1 MWLRFCISW
10 TFSTGWGGAFAP
22 RGYLTVFGNK
32 LGCAG
37 WVIKCSWHLMRRGQG
52 FAKHPTMHRTA
63 CHNRTTFPQMSLV
76 PRLRHPII
84 EHESLEARTRK
95 LGLKSEGKTSHRVLT
110 MTSGQWCRY
119 PCSSPRSERSPEK
132 NSAQVTGAESGQ
144 AETCTHS
151 EGQPV
156 SHPTT
161 RGHRP
166 LSWC

>member
-1 MWLRFCISW
+1 M
-10 TFSTGWGGAFAP
+10 
-22 RGYLTVFGNK
+22 FGNK

-76 PRLRHPII
+76 PRLRHPIT

-95 LGLKSEGKTSHRVLT
+95 LELKSEGKTSHRVLT

-144 AETCTHS
+144 AQTCTHS